1 MQILEWN
8 NLTGVHCGSSAIR
21 NVINFFGVDYP
32 EEICFGIGCGL
43 GFFYNKLTKSKPS
56 EVIHL
61 RAPNMEPIFF
71 SHQNKKNMK
80 WISESNGKIA
90 KNKLISELKKN
101 HPVFLQTDLYYLK
114 YYNSNIHFPGHVVVC
129 VGYNTEHDSFYL
141 SDTNFKELQ
150 IVSSND
156 LSLARSSK
164 AEPYPLNY
172 NWFSVKSFKPFKN
185 LKKQLEIS
193 VKLNS
198 ENFING
204 QNSLRGTSSIFSI
217 LDWIGNFDKWSDYKD
232 SANIFKFAYQI
243 IVKRGSK
250 GSGFRCIYSDFLKL
264 AQDESKKI
272 YDLKLYS
279 KMSNISDIW
288 KDIGYGLKNLSK
300 NYKKNDMKSVLN
312 NIKNVYIEELEYHMF
327 IKDNL

>member
-1 MQILEWN
+1 M
-8 NLTGVHCGSSAIR
+8 
-21 NVINFFGVDYP
+21 
-32 EEICFGIGCGL
+32 
-43 GFFYNKLTKSKPS
+43 
-56 EVIHL
+56 
-61 RAPNMEPIFF
+61 
-71 SHQNKKNMK
+71 
-80 WISESNGKIA
+80 
-90 KNKLISELKKN
+90 
-101 HPVFLQTDLYYLK
+101 
-114 YYNSNIHFPGHVVVC
+114 
-129 VGYNTEHDSFYL
+129 
-141 SDTNFKELQ
+141 
-150 IVSSND
+150 
-156 LSLARSSK
+156 
-164 AEPYPLNY
+164 
-172 NWFSVKSFKPFKN
+172 
-185 LKKQLEIS
+185 
-193 VKLNS
+193 KLNS

-232 SANIFKFAYQI
+232 AANIFKFAYQI